1 MNFFDH
7 KDLGNH
13 LLQLCPKVVKH
24 PVYTYIYVI
33 IYFIPCFVGF
43 YLRMNIFVMDIKE
56 INPPK
61 NKACAECFNE
71 EIKKKKKNK

>member
-24 PVYTYIYVI
+24 PVYTYIWVVCVPMCNLSLLFQKEEYEAYRASFLEMGKEVRKKLI
-33 IYFIPCFVGF
+33 K
-43 YLRMNIFVMDIKE
+43 LRKS
-56 INPPK
+56 
-61 NKACAECFNE
+61 
-71 EIKKKKKNK
+71 KK